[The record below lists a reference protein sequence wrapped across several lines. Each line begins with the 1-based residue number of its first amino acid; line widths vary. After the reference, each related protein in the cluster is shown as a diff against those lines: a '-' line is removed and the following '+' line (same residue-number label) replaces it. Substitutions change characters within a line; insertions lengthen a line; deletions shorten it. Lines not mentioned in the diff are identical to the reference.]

1 MSFLGFFYMM
11 DMTWWILTAVLAI
24 PSLIAVARV
33 KVMFARYSKI
43 GVRTGMAGAEAA
55 AAILHA
61 AGVSGVTIEPHQG
74 MLSDHYDPRTKALRL
89 SPEVYA
95 GRSVSSVA
103 IAAHEAG
110 HAIQDATGYAPLRL
124 RSAMVPLTMLGS
136 NIWWLP
142 FALGAAVGATG
153 LMKVGIFLFA
163 AVVLFQLV
171 TLPTEFNASSR
182 ARAVL
187 AGSGIVTTV
196 EEERGVAKVLNA
208 AAMTYVAAALAA
220 VVQLLYLILRV
231 SASRD

>member
-1 MSFLGFFYMM
+1 MDLIGFFYMM

-33 KVMFARYSKI
+33 KVLFARYSKV
-43 GVRTGMAGAEAA
+43 GLRTGMAGAEAA

-61 AGVSGVTIEPHQG
+61 AGVSGVTIEPQKG
-74 MLSDHYDPRTKALRL
+74 MLSDHYDPRQKALRL
-89 SPEVYA
+89 SPDVYA
-95 GRSVSSVA
+95 GRSVASVA

-142 FALGAAVGATG
+142 LAIGVAIGATG
-153 LMKVGIFLFA
+153 LVKVGIFLFA
-163 AVVLFQLV
+163 TVVLFQLV

-187 AGSGIVTTV
+187 ASSGIVTTV
-196 EEERGVAKVLNA
+196 EEEHGVAKVLNA

-220 VVQLLYLILRV
+220 VVQLLYLILRY
-231 SASRD
+231 SASRE